1 MSGSSTLAQEW
12 PARPQAGAWTTSR
25 RIMVCATVLLLLELA
40 GFVFFVAG
48 THGWITPLRRP
59 VSTDFVSFY
68 AAGRLADAGTPA
80 LVYDQGAH
88 YAAEQAATEPG
99 IAYNYFYYPPIF
111 LLLCA
116 VLARLPYLGAF
127 VVFQVGTLVPSLL
140 VVRRILHERGWAI
153 LVPLLAFPPVFFT
166 LGTGQNA
173 FLSATL
179 FGAATLLVDR
189 RPALAGVLFGALCYK
204 PHFGLLVP
212 VALLAAG
219 RWRAFTAAGLTVAG
233 LIGLSVQVLGLG
245 TWRAFFAAAFG
256 AHQVYETGVA
266 HPAMASPFGVVLA
279 FGGSP
284 ALAYAAQAVVTTIMA
299 ATVFWVWRRGLSLPV
314 RAATLL
320 TATLL
325 AVPVALFY
333 DLVLSGVALAW
344 LVRCGQ
350 QHGLP
355 AWLRTGVTALYI
367 AALLTGNFG
376 PGTHLVVTPLI
387 ALGAFVLAAAA
398 AWQERGRAMSAQIS
412 PSPCG
417 RGLGEGAAAPISRV
431 EPSG

>member
-12 PARPQAGAWTTSR
+12 PARRRFGVWPPRR

-40 GFVFFVAG
+40 GFAFFVAG

-80 LVYDQGAH
+80 LVYDQGEH

-127 VVFQVGTLVPSLL
+127 VAFQIGTLVPSLL

-173 FLSATL
+173 FLSAAL

-212 VALLAAG
+212 VALVAAG
-219 RWRAFTAAGLTVAG
+219 RWRTCIAAGLTVAG
-233 LIGLSVQVLGLG
+233 LIGLSVQVLGWD
-245 TWRAFFAAAFG
+245 TWRAFFAAASG
-256 AHQVYETGVA
+256 AHQIYETGVA

-279 FGGSP
+279 FGGPP
-284 ALAYAAQAVVTTIMA
+284 ALAYAAQAVVTAIMV
-299 ATVFWVWRRGLSLPV
+299 ATVFWVWRRGRSLSV

-320 TATLL
+320 AATLL

-344 LVRCGQ
+344 LVRWGQ
-350 QHGLP
+350 LHGFP
-355 AWLRTGVTALYI
+355 AWLRTGVIALYI

-376 PGTHLVVTPLI
+376 PEAHLVVTPLV
-387 ALGAFVLAAAA
+387 ALGAFALAVAA
-398 AWQERGRAMSAQIS
+398 AWQEGGHAHI
-412 PSPCG
+412 SPCG
-417 RGLGEGAAAPISRV
+417 RGLGEGAARDAAGATTPG
-431 EPSG
+431 PA

>member
-12 PARPQAGAWTTSR
+12 PARRRTGVWTPRR
-25 RIMVCATVLLLLELA
+25 RIMVCATVLLVLELA
-40 GFVFFVAG
+40 GFAFFVAG

-59 VSTDFVSFY
+59 ASTDFVSFY

-80 LVYDQGAH
+80 LVYNQAAH
-88 YAAEQAATEPG
+88 HAAEQAATEPG

-116 VLARLPYLGAF
+116 VLARLPYLWAF
-127 VVFQVGTLVPSLL
+127 VAFQAATLVSSLL

-153 LVPLLAFPPVFFT
+153 LVPLLAFPPAFFT

-212 VALLAAG
+212 VALVAAG
-219 RWRAFTAAGLTVAG
+219 RWRAFIAAGLTVAG
-233 LIGLSVQVLGLG
+233 LIGLSVQVLGWE
-245 TWRAFFAAAFG
+245 TWRAFFAAASG
-256 AHQVYETGVA
+256 AHQSYETGVA

-284 ALAYAAQAVVTTIMA
+284 ALAYAMQAVVTTIVA
-299 ATVFWVWRRGLSLPV
+299 TTVFWVWRRRRSLPV
-314 RAATLL
+314 RAAILL
-320 TATLL
+320 AATLL
-325 AVPVALFY
+325 SVPVALFY
-333 DLVLSGVALAW
+333 DLLLSGVALAW
-344 LVRCGQ
+344 LVRWGQ
-350 QHGLP
+350 RHGFP
-355 AWLRTGVTALYI
+355 AWLRTGVIVLYMG
-367 AALLTGNFG
+367 ALLTGNFG
-376 PGTHLVVTPLI
+376 PGGHLVVTPLI

-398 AWQERGRAMSAQIS
+398 ALQEKGRRAQIS
-412 PSPCG
+412 PL
-417 RGLGEGAAAPISRV
+417 REGVGGGAPPQSSR
-431 EPSG
+431 

>member
-12 PARPQAGAWTTSR
+12 PARRWAGVWTPRR
-25 RIMVCATVLLLLELA
+25 RIVVCAAALLALELA
-40 GFVFFVAG
+40 GFAFFMAG

-80 LVYDQGAH
+80 LVYDHAAH
-88 YAAEQAATEPG
+88 HAAEQAATEPG

-127 VVFQVGTLVPSLL
+127 VAFQAATLVPSLL

-212 VALLAAG
+212 VALVAAG
-219 RWRAFTAAGLTVAG
+219 RWRAFIAAGLTIAG
-233 LIGLSVQVLGLG
+233 LVGLSVQVLGWD
-245 TWRAFFAAAFG
+245 TWQAFFTAASG
-256 AHQVYETGVA
+256 AHQIYETGVA

-284 ALAYAAQAVVTTIMA
+284 ALAYAMQAVVTAIMA
-299 ATVFWVWRRGLSLPV
+299 ATVFWVWRRGRSLPV

-320 TATLL
+320 AATLL

-344 LVRCGQ
+344 LVRWGQ
-350 QHGLP
+350 LQGFP
-355 AWLRTGVTALYI
+355 AWLRTGVILLYV

-387 ALGAFVLAAAA
+387 ALGAFALAVAA
-398 AWQERGRAMSAQIS
+398 AWQEGMHKS
-412 PSPCG
+412 PPPVAGGGWG
-417 RGLGEGAAAPISRV
+417 RGSF
-431 EPSG
+431 